1 MTTTYTTNKN
11 LGEPAVGDT
20 GWGTTINTS
29 ITAIDNAFGG
39 KTTLTVTG
47 VSGTVTLTASQYQ
60 VLYLYI
66 TGTLTANVTYSI
78 PSGVGGQWTVY
89 NNTTGSYTVT
99 ISSAGGGASYTIVQ
113 SGRTVLLSDG
123 TNIVQSTPSVGG
135 STTQVQYNNNGII
148 TGSSN
153 FTFDGTNIA
162 LAGTMAMGSP
172 FLRNRLINGSMQIAQ
187 YGTSASLANGAVG
200 YVCCD
205 RWLVQNNLGSAASV
219 SQYSSSYYGGVSSLS
234 IYVGTTVTTSSAA
247 YMFQRIESQNIAD
260 LAGQTVTL
268 SFYAAATATGGT
280 LSANITVSY
289 PSALDNW
296 TSFTTPIN
304 LSFSITSSPTRFTKT
319 FTLPSQCTNGAQ
331 ILITASNTGSSASL
345 FSMNIG
351 AVQLEAGAVATPFE
365 QQPIGHI
372 LALCQ
377 RYYETKTPYGLTG
390 MMYTSN
396 GDTRC
401 FIPWAV
407 TKRTTPT
414 VTYTGTTSVIGTGN
428 AGTAANI
435 TLGTLTLS
443 GNKDGAYIT
452 TSSNYS
458 AFSSVGS
465 VMSWGDNGL
474 NSLVFYGSAE
484 L

>member
-20 GWGTTINTS
+20 GWGTTLNTS

-99 ISSAGGGASYTIVQ
+99 IASAGGGSSYTVVQ

-123 TNIVQSTPSVGG
+123 TNIVQSTQSVGG
-135 STTQVQYNNNGII
+135 STTQVQYNNNGNIA
-148 TGSSN
+148 GSSN

-187 YGTSASLANGAVG
+187 YGTSASLANGAYG

-205 RWLVQNNLGSAASV
+205 RWIAVNNTGSTATVAQNSTASYGGIYSLGISASTILGSGNVQFA
-219 SQYSSSYYGGVSSLS
+219 
-234 IYVGTTVTTSSAA
+234 
-247 YMFQRIESQNIAD
+247 QRIEAQNIAD
-260 LAGQTVTL
+260 LEGQTVTL

-280 LSANITVSY
+280 LAANITISY

-296 TSFTTPIN
+296 ASSTTPIT
-304 LSFSITSSPTRFTKT
+304 LSFAITSSPTRFTKT

-331 ILITASNTGSSASL
+331 ILITASNAGSSASS
-345 FSMNIG
+345 FSMNVG
-351 AVQLEAGAVATPFE
+351 SVQLEAGSVATPFE
-365 QQPIGHI
+365 QQTIGQI
-372 LALCQ
+372 LTLCQ
-377 RYYETKTPYGLTG
+377 RYYSTASFG
-390 MMYTSN
+390 MGGATS
-396 GDTRC
+396 G
-401 FIPWAV
+401 
-407 TKRTTPT
+407 
-414 VTYTGTTSVIGTGN
+414 IGTGVYYRQQLPV
-428 AGTAANI
+428 TMRI
-435 TLGTLTLS
+435 TPTITIPTS
-443 GNKDGAYIT
+443 SSSFVTSTTVQPMDGNTVQIYGITT
-452 TSSNYS
+452 TSSGGWN
-458 AFSSVGS
+458 
-465 VMSWGDNGL
+465 
-474 NSLVFYGSAE
+474 FYGVFTASAE
-484 L
+484 I